1 LQKAALSSTR
11 LAQLACGTGS
21 TRPHFRNLIAA
32 LIGTGIIMNNS
43 TPTDATQSAA
53 RSAQRTCTPLQPSAV
68 TLKSLARALSRA
80 GCLALPLVL
89 GSGAMAADLAMPGH
103 DHGASGG
110 LHESASSPLVSK
122 VRTATRRYL
131 DINVALGE
139 GWVQATPCVS
149 GPNEGA
155 MGVHFLKP
163 DRLHDGALKADEP
176 EMLIYEPQ
184 RGGGFRLVGVE
195 YIVLASEW
203 ASRNPPGTA
212 PSVDGHLAHF
222 IGEPNRYALPAFYE
236 MHVWA
241 WEDNPNGSF
250 SDWNSRVSCAKQLV
264 TN

>member
-1 LQKAALSSTR
+1 MNNRITADTPQAPAASSTIVQRR
-11 LAQLACGTGS
+11 LRQV
-21 TRPHFRNLIAA
+21 AA
-32 LIGTGIIMNNS
+32 G
-43 TPTDATQSAA
+43 A
-53 RSAQRTCTPLQPSAV
+53 RSLLRELPRVA
-68 TLKSLARALSRA
+68 
-80 GCLALPLVL
+80 CLALPLAFS
-89 GSGAMAADLAMPGH
+89 SGATAADLAMPGH
-103 DHGASGG
+103 DHGAAGG
-110 LHESASSPLVSK
+110 LHESASSPLVNK
-122 VRTATRRYL
+122 VRHATRRYL

-264 TN
+264 VN